1 MNPIIEQWQSAYLG
15 SSNMRN
21 PNMATPGSSMRAYQ
35 LDTLG
40 GLDGVV
46 LVERDVPSPGLGEVL
61 VRIRAS
67 ALNFRDLIILGGGN
81 PVPIPLGRVPVSDGA
96 GEVVALGAGV
106 TRFDV
111 GDRVVNSF
119 FPNWFGGSL
128 NAMPEQY
135 VADRD
140 GWLAEYKAVSAEA
153 LVAMPK
159 HLAFEEAATLPC
171 AAVTAWSALSG
182 VKAGDTVL
190 TQGMGGV
197 SLFAVQLAKALGAR
211 VIATTSSPE
220 KAQRLRALGADE
232 VIDYRATPDWG
243 DQARALT
250 GGRGVDRVVEV
261 GGPDTLAQS
270 VKAIA
275 LGGQVSLVGVLA
287 DAEGGID
294 FMTMFF
300 SLATFK
306 PIAVGSRRDLE
317 DLCRT
322 IEQHGIRPVIDSV
335 YAFDDAKAGWS
346 HFAGRQIAGK
356 VVFRH

>member
-1 MNPIIEQWQSAYLG
+1 
-15 SSNMRN
+15 
-21 PNMATPGSSMRAYQ
+21 MATNGSSMRAYQ
-35 LDTLG
+35 LDKLG
-40 GLDGVV
+40 GLDGLT

-61 VRIRAS
+61 VRVRAS
-67 ALNFRDLIILGGGN
+67 SLNFRDLIILGGGY
-81 PVPIPLGRVPVSDGA
+81 PVPVPPGRVPVSDGA
-96 GEVVALGAGV
+96 GEVVAVGPSV
-106 TRFDV
+106 TRFEV
-111 GDRVVNSF
+111 GNRVVNSF
-119 FPNWFGGSL
+119 FPNWFGGSF

-159 HLAFEEAATLPC
+159 HLTFEEAATLPC
-171 AAVTAWSALSG
+171 AAVTAWSALAG

-211 VIATTSSPE
+211 VIATTSSPD
-220 KAQRLRALGADE
+220 KAQKLRALGADE
-232 VIDYRATPDWG
+232 VIDYRASPDWG
-243 DQARALT
+243 DHVRALT

-270 VKAIA
+270 VKAIT
-275 LGGQVSLVGVLA
+275 LGGQASLVGVLA
-287 DAEGGID
+287 GAEGGID
-294 FMTMFF
+294 FMSLFF
-300 SLATFK
+300 SQATFK
-306 PIAVGSRRDLE
+306 PIVVGSRRDLE

-322 IEQHGIRPVIDSV
+322 IAQHEIRPVIDSV
-335 YAFDDAKAGWS
+335 FTFNDAKAGWS
-346 HFAGRQIAGK
+346 HYGDRQVTGK

>member
-1 MNPIIEQWQSAYLG
+1 MTYKTQE
-15 SSNMRN
+15 
-21 PNMATPGSSMRAYQ
+21 MRAYRLQ
-35 LDTLG
+35 QFG
-40 GLDGVV
+40 GPDGLA
-46 LVERDVPSPGLGEVL
+46 LVARDIPSPSLGEVL
-61 VRIRAS
+61 VRVRAS
-67 ALNFRDLIILGGGN
+67 SLNYRDLIILSGGY
-81 PVPIPLGRVPVSDGA
+81 PVRVPLGRVPVSDGA
-96 GEVVALGAGV
+96 GEVVAVGPGV

-119 FPNWFGGSL
+119 FPNWFGGSF

-159 HLAFEEAATLPC
+159 HLTFEEAATLPC
-171 AAVTAWSALSG
+171 AAVTAWSALAG

-211 VIATTSSPE
+211 VIATTSSPN
-220 KAQRLRALGADE
+220 KAQRLGELGADE
-232 VIDYRATPDWG
+232 VIDYRASPDWG

-287 DAEGGID
+287 GAQGAID
-294 FMTMFF
+294 FMSMFF

-306 PIAVGSRRDLE
+306 PIVVGSRRDLE

-322 IEQHGIRPVIDSV
+322 IEQHEIRPVIDSM

-346 HFAGRQIAGK
+346 HYGDRKVTGK
-356 VVFRH
+356 VVIRH